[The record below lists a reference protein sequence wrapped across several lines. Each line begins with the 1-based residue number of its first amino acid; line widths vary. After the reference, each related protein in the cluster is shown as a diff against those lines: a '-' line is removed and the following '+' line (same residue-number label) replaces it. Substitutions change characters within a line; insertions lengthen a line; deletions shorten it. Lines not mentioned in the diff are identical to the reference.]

1 MLDTSYMGRK
11 KRYDSFPFQVQA
23 WREGHWNVV
32 SSHTTAATAQ
42 KGLAQIR
49 KCQPGSPHLYR
60 QVHCTSDDY
69 IWADPSDK
77 QASKA
82 S

>member
-1 MLDTSYMGRK
+1 MVKDTYMRQ
-11 KRYDSFPFQVQA
+11 KRRFDQFPFQVQA
-23 WREGHWNVV
+23 WRDGCWNVV
-32 SSHTTAATAQ
+32 SCHMTAATAQ

-60 QVHCTSDDY
+60 QVHCTSNDY
-69 IWADPSDK
+69 IWVDPSNK
-77 QASKA
+77 QALKA

>member
-1 MLDTSYMGRK
+1 MTGDSFTNRK
-11 KRYDSFPFQVQA
+11 KHCYQFPFQVQA
-23 WREGHWNVV
+23 WRAGRW
-32 SSHTTAATAQ
+32 SIITSHMTAVAAQ

-69 IWADPSDK
+69 IWVDPPNKKSSG
-77 QASKA
+77 AP
-82 S
+82 

>member
-1 MLDTSYMGRK
+1 MLDNSYMGRK

-23 WREGHWNVV
+23 WRENRWNVV
-32 SSHTTAATAQ
+32 SSHMTAATAQ

-60 QVHCTSDDY
+60 QVHCTSDNY
-69 IWADPSDK
+69 IWVDPSNK
-77 QASKA
+77 QSLQAS
-82 S
+82 